1 MGGFNTVIRD
11 KKSTVAA
18 LAICIAALIA
28 AVFGFFALPEKIFV
42 QLLSSGNAPETSK
55 ILFLSVGAVLIAVT
69 SAMCI
74 FTEKSK
80 KWLALEA
87 VLTIAFVG
95 CVVYNYV
102 VL

>member
-1 MGGFNTVIRD
+1 MRD

-18 LAICIAALIA
+18 LAVCTAALIA

-55 ILFLSVGAVLIAVT
+55 ILFLSVGAVLTAVA

-74 FTEKSK
+74 FAENSK

-87 VLTIAFVG
+87 VLAIAFVG
-95 CVVYNYV
+95 CIVYNYA